1 MKIKSLLKHNLM
13 RAAMTLALILACAA
27 AWAQTKQSVTYIDEN
42 GQTQTV
48 NATVLTGNESS
59 LGSDGTTTWYVVNS
73 NITHSGRINYRGN
86 VNIILADGCTM
97 TTSNDSG
104 DGIHGYSNSTLTI
117 YGQTLGT
124 GTLEATS
131 GSGEAGGVAI
141 YSSSSG
147 SSGGDII
154 INGGTVTA
162 TATSAG
168 ANCINAGSV
177 TINGGTVTATA
188 TGSSSQGINAGSVT
202 INGGTVTASGT
213 STGIKAN
220 RDSGTITLGW
230 TNTTDCIHASSYSG
244 TVKIADG
251 KALKNGGTVY
261 YGTLTAA
268 QKSAIANVTLQPAT
282 QAEFIAAALP
292 QTGTN
297 EYTIY
302 DSVGW
307 NALCDALQDNDT
319 WNRFS
324 GKTVKL
330 GADITVTRMAGSSH
344 CDFCGTFDG
353 QGHTLTVNIHSDNE
367 HEYTAPFS
375 YISEDTPT
383 GGSEVS
389 HPAIR
394 NLNVAGTV
402 TATKNYAGGIVGAFW
417 GTLTIENCS
426 SSVTINTNNK
436 HAAGFIGYA
445 AGNATITNCLSSV
458 TINSSVSGDGT
469 HAGFIG
475 GSHSGTTFTIEG
487 CAFTGKL
494 LTSNGTNRCAGF
506 VGYNSGTLTISNSLF
521 APTEVTIGTTSSAT
535 FARNGATIT
544 NCYYTTDFNDGE
556 HFTAQGKQAR
566 SISGGDNVTVENAG
580 TATTYSTSGITSYG
594 TGILYDNVLYAGNGD
609 VVSLTLSNS
618 IGSDAPDGYKYAY
631 STNAGTLDGSTLTM
645 PDANVIVS
653 AALRSTGRPV
663 DGIGYYINNGNAFTE
678 AIALDGTES
687 SLGKSGWD
695 TWYFVG
701 TDISH
706 SGYILC
712 YGNVNIILADGKTMT
727 ITSSDDIGIY
737 VNGSLTIYG
746 QDYITGTLNVNSNYT
761 GIYSYS
767 GSGNITISGGTVN
780 ATGNNPGGIYS
791 IGDITISDSRVTATG
806 GSYGIRSNG
815 NITIG
820 CAYAS
825 DFIYASSYVV
835 GSEGTLNIADG
846 KAFIDEAGQTYRGT
860 IAKVNGA
867 YPIDGKRLYPDCVA
881 MKQVEGYDNGDG
893 GWVFIASPVGDIAP
907 SEVHNLIATTEEDYD
922 LYRFNQS
929 DANGNE
935 WQNWKATTTENHPD
949 FTSLV
954 NGQGYLYATKEDR
967 TLVFSGEY
975 PSGTYPVEVSLD
987 YDPDADLAGWNLVG
1001 NPFEVEAY
1009 VDRPFYKMNDEGTGI
1024 VPVVNDFNSYTPI
1037 TIPSCTG
1044 IMVHTT
1050 ADEVTQG
1057 TNKVTFSTT
1066 APAQQ
1071 TTNKGSLQI
1080 ALSQVTSSLRGT
1092 KQSSTLDNAIISFNE
1107 GSKLSKFYFGTQ
1119 NANIYIPQDNE
1130 EYAIA
1135 FSESQGEMP
1144 LNFKAKE
1151 NGTYTLTVSTTLN
1164 SQLSTLNFN
1173 YLHLI
1178 DNLTG
1183 ADVDLLTSPN
1193 YTFTAKKTDYESR
1206 FKLVFSICEDANGD
1220 NEAFAFISN
1229 GNIIVNGEGTLQ
1241 VFDVLGHQ
1249 LVTKQLPTLN
1259 SKLSTLNYKSGVYVL
1274 RLINGEKVRTQK
1286 MVIE

>member
-1 MKIKSLLKHNLM
+1 MKIKSLIKHNLM
-13 RAAMTLALILACAA
+13 RAAMTLALILACAT
-27 AWAQTKQSVTYIDEN
+27 AWAQTVQNVTYIDVY
-42 GQTQTV
+42 GQPQTV
-48 NATVLTGNESS
+48 SATPIVDGYTAMELTAGQ
-59 LGSDGTTTWYVVNS
+59 WYVVS
-73 NITHSGRINYRGN
+73 GN
-86 VNIILADGCTM
+86 VIRDHESITVTGGGAANIILADGAKFTYFG
-97 TTSNDSG
+97 TYATI
-104 DGIHGYSNSTLTI
+104 DGSLNI
-117 YGQTLGT
+117 YGQSEGT
-124 GTLEATS
+124 GKFDFDNSTGNPENSELITGNLTVYGGEVRLIGHDVEWEAACQTAVYGNVTIYRGSLYAKGGSGNANGFEYNGSDAIHGNVYFYGGNLEARG
-131 GSGEAGGVAI
+131 GSGPEMNGYGIQGNINLSWSSTSDRFFCDRHNDSNSITIEANKFFV
-141 YSSSSG
+141 
-147 SSGGDII
+147 DEE
-154 INGGTVTA
+154 N
-162 TATSAG
+162 
-168 ANCINAGSV
+168 
-177 TINGGTVTATA
+177 TIH
-188 TGSSSQGINAGSVT
+188 S
-202 INGGTVTASGT
+202 
-213 STGIKAN
+213 
-220 RDSGTITLGW
+220 R
-230 TNTTDCIHASSYSG
+230 TNVGNI
-244 TVKIADG
+244 DG
-251 KALKNGGTVY
+251 H
-261 YGTLTAA
+261 
-268 QKSAIANVTLQPAT
+268 TLQP
-282 QAEFIAAALP
+282 L
-292 QTGTN
+292 TGLHQN
-297 EYTIY
+297 GDVYTIC
-302 DSVGW
+302 DATGW
-307 NALCDALQDNDT
+307 DFFCDALQDNDT
-319 WNRFS
+319 YNRFS

-330 GADITVTRMAGSSH
+330 EADISVTRMAGGSQH
-344 CDFCGTFDG
+344 DFCGTFDG

-375 YISEDTPT
+375 YISETTPT

-544 NCYYTTDFNDGE
+544 NCYYTTDFNDGVN
-556 HFTAQGKQAR
+556 FIDQGKQAY
-566 SISGGDNVTVENAG
+566 SITADNYVTVENAG
-580 TATTYSTSGITSYG
+580 MATTYSTSGITSYG

-609 VVSLTLSNS
+609 EVSLTLNNS
-618 IGSDAPDGYKYAY
+618 IGGDVPDGYQYVY

-653 AALRSTGRPV
+653 AALRSTGQFV
-663 DGIGYYINNGNAFTE
+663 SSIGYYINNGNAFTE

-727 ITSSDDIGIY
+727 ITSSDNVGIY

-846 KAFIDEAGQTYRGT
+846 KTFKDVDGQTYRGT

-975 PSGTYPVEVSLD
+975 PSGTYPVEVSLA

-1001 NPFEVEAY
+1001 NPFAVGAISSQPY
-1009 VDRPFYKMNDEGTGI
+1009 YRMNAEGTALKTETETTAVAAMEG
-1024 VPVVNDFNSYTPI
+1024 VFVQANEDSQTVTFTAQTRGGEQA
-1037 TIPSCTG
+1037 TIAQAN
-1044 IMVHTT
+1044 IMVGGDNG
-1050 ADEVTQG
+1050 AV
-1057 TNKVTFSTT
+1057 
-1066 APAQQ
+1066 
-1071 TTNKGSLQI
+1071 I
-1080 ALSQVTSSLRGT
+1080 
-1092 KQSSTLDNAIISFNE
+1092 DNAIIRFDGGQTLEKFSFRE
-1107 GSKLSKFYFGTQ
+1107 GSTK
-1119 NANIYIPQDNE
+1119 IYIPQDGKD
-1130 EYAIA
+1130 YAIA
-1135 FSESQGEMP
+1135 CAESTGEMP
-1144 LNFKAKE
+1144 VNFKAE
-1151 NGTYTLTVSTTLN
+1151 TDGTYTISVN
-1164 SQLSTLNFN
+1164 VDNVEMG

-1178 DNLTG
+1178 DNMTG
-1183 ADVDLLTSPN
+1183 ADIDLLAANGGNARPCVST
-1193 YTFTAKKTDYESR
+1193 YTFTAKTTDYESR
-1206 FKLVFSICEDANGD
+1206 FRLVFSICEDANGD

-1229 GNIIVNGEGTLQ
+1229 GNIIVNGIGTLQ
-1241 VFDVLGHQ
+1241 VFDILGHQ
-1249 LVTKQLPTLN
+1249 LITKQLSTLN

-1274 RLINGEKVRTQK
+1274 RLINGENVRTQK
-1286 MVIE
+1286 IVIE